1 MIGLTRIGGETVKVK
16 LRHQMI
22 NLEIVIDVG
31 APHAWIVSK
40 AHVINHFGI
49 LVTL

>member
-1 MIGLTRIGGETVKVK
+1 MK
-16 LRHQMI
+16 LRYQMI
-22 NLEIVIDVG
+22 NLEIVTDVG

-40 AHVINHFGI
+40 ARVINHFGAI